1 MQCFC
6 AAHDIQGTKATPIT
20 LIAAGKLNAWV
31 QDQDSFT
38 KAWFKSQEGHS
49 RSFTLVPDNS
59 GVLARVVYELPA
71 AQDFFIAGDLAKQL
85 PKGVYHLD
93 LSAFVEVSTS
103 AESEASSRL
112 EDIRERFQI
121 SWALG
126 AYCFDRYL
134 EQSEEIEAQLLIDEH
149 SERERAQAFAEA
161 IYLTRDL
168 VNTPA
173 SDMMPEHLAKLMA
186 ELSDRFGGR
195 FTQIIGDELL
205 AQNYPTI
212 HAVGRA
218 SSHAPRLLE
227 LNWGAD
233 DAPLITLVGK
243 GVCFDSGGLNLK
255 PGNAMRLMKKDMGG
269 AAHVLGLAHLIMA
282 TNLPI
287 RLRVLVPAVENAVS
301 GDAFRPGDVIRTRK
315 GLSVEIDNT
324 DAEGRLVLCDALA
337 DADDQKPEL
346 IVDFATLT
354 GACRVALGTEL
365 PGFFCNDD
373 GTAHEL
379 SQAGNKVQDPVW
391 QLPLHQ
397 PYNAML
403 NSKVADLV
411 NSAPTG
417 MGGAITAA
425 LYLQR
430 FVSAE
435 QNWIHFDVMAWNDRV
450 QPGRSIG
457 GEAFGL
463 RATYALLAERYST

>member
-1 MQCFC
+1 M
-6 AAHDIQGTKATPIT
+6 
-20 LIAAGKLNAWV
+20 
-31 QDQDSFT
+31 
-38 KAWFKSQEGHS
+38 
-49 RSFTLVPDNS
+49 VPDSS
-59 GVLARVVYELPA
+59 GALARVVYELPVP
-71 AQDFFIAGDLAKQL
+71 QDFFIAGDLAKQL
-85 PKGVYHLD
+85 PNGLYQLD
-93 LSAFVEVSTS
+93 LSVLGAACTDTETGHT
-103 AESEASSRL
+103 L
-112 EDIRERFQI
+112 KPDNIRERFHI

-134 EQSEEIEAQLLIDEH
+134 EQTKAEGAQLVIEAH
-149 SERERAQAFAEA
+149 GEREHAQAFAEA

-173 SDMMPEHLAKLMA
+173 SDMMPEHLAALMA

-227 LNWGAD
+227 LNWGAE

-255 PGNAMRLMKKDMGG
+255 PGNSMRLMKKDMGG

-337 DADDQKPEL
+337 DADDDKPEL
-346 IVDFATLT
+346 ILDFATLT

-373 GTAHEL
+373 KTAQEL
-379 SQAGNKVQDPVW
+379 NQASVKVQDPVW

-403 NSKVADLV
+403 SSKVADLV

-430 FVSAE
+430 FVSDERA
-435 QNWIHFDVMAWNDRV
+435 WVHFDVMAWNDRA

-463 RATYALLAERYST
+463 RASYELLAARYGV